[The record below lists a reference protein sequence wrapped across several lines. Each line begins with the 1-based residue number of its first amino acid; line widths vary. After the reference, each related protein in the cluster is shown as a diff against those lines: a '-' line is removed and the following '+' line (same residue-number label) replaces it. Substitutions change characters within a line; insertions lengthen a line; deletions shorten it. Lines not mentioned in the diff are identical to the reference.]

1 MPECAAINRI
11 PEEIP
16 QPGNYIDHYS
26 SVEISN
32 GSIDLSYHFKLW
44 NIASAS
50 MCILVKEDSKI
61 LPQLK
66 EGNTFNMKYYA
77 DDPLCPAEYRETA
90 IQNIYKDDH
99 GRFKGHYLVYLK
111 ILDNHNSEI
120 AHY

>member
-1 MPECAAINRI
+1 MPESAATSRI
-11 PEEIP
+11 AEEIP

-32 GSIDLSYHFKLW
+32 GNIDLSYHFKLW

-66 EGNTFNMKYYA
+66 EGETFNMKYYA
-77 DDPLCPAEYRETA
+77 NDPLCPVEYRETA
-90 IQNIYKDDH
+90 IQNIDKDDH
-99 GRFKGHYLVYLK
+99 GRFKGHYLVHLE
-111 ILDNHNSEI
+111 ILDNHNSET
-120 AHY
+120 AH